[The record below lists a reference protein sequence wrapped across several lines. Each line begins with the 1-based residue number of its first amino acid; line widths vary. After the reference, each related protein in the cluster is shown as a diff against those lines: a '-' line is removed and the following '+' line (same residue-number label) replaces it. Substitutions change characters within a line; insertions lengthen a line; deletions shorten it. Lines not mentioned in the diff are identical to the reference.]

1 MDEYGE
7 ETVENGRLYN
17 RDVLKLLF
25 HYVFRYRRYLLSALF
40 FVLLITGS
48 NLVIPYILKSMVDR
62 FIFKQGRLMQLFS
75 DQYPDRRMLRN
86 AVQLKEDVYYLF
98 KSQLRYL
105 TARETEELEKSG
117 MISRETYLLVES
129 PVMDGD
135 LRKKVGQFLASG
147 QILRYDGFYLF
158 DSEITGK
165 FSLQEILR
173 LRQADFNKLV
183 LYVLII
189 VAILFVEFGASYVQ
203 IVYLMRL
210 SQLAMK
216 DLRKDLFSHII
227 TLEISFFDRNRIGK
241 LVNRITNDI
250 ETLNE
255 LFSSVLVNLFQDLLM
270 MLGIAIIMFFT
281 DLYLASVVAVTFPFI
296 ILFTIVFRIRVRKA
310 YRTIRTKIS
319 ELNSFLNEAI
329 TGIRVIQIFV
339 REMKIFLKFN
349 KFNTSLFDAQM
360 KQLTV
365 YAVFRPLVSFLS
377 WFAIAAVIYFGA
389 RGIGINRV
397 SYGMLVM
404 FIAYIERFFAPVQDL
419 SEKFDLMQSANAAGE
434 KIISIF
440 NGNAT
445 NEIHPA
451 DLNNHGARAQGDG
464 PRFKGE
470 VHFDDVWFSYE
481 PDEWVLKGVSFS
493 VRSHE
498 TLAIVGETGAGKS
511 TITNVLS
518 RFYSAQR
525 GRIFIDGIDIEEIP
539 HWKIRQN
546 FISVMQDVFLFSR
559 SIRENITLGR
569 TYDRDWFERVCRATH
584 VDSFIRNLPQGEQE
598 PVMER
603 GATFSAGERQ
613 LLSFAR
619 ALYFNPSVLVLD
631 EATSNIDTE
640 TERLIQ
646 DATLNL
652 TRGRTSVIIAHRLST
667 VKNADKIIVLDRGK
681 IVEEGDHRTL
691 LAMKG
696 IYHKLYRLQFSNIC

>member
-1 MDEYGE
+1 MDEYDE
-7 ETVENGRLYN
+7 QTTENGRLYN
-17 RDVLKLLF
+17 RDVLTLIFK
-25 HYVFRYRRYLLSALF
+25 YVFRYRKYLLSALF

-48 NLVIPYILKSMVDR
+48 NLLIPYILKSMVDR
-62 FIFKQGRLMQLFS
+62 FIFKQGRRMQLFTGQLMDS
-75 DQYPDRRMLRN
+75 RMLKN
-86 AVQLKEDVYYLF
+86 AIRLDENAYFIF

-105 TARETEELEKSG
+105 TAGETQELERSG
-117 MISRETYLLVES
+117 MLSRETYLLIES
-129 PVMDGD
+129 PVMNEE
-135 LRKKVGQFLASG
+135 LREKVERLSASG
-147 QILRYDGFYLF
+147 GILNYNGLYLF
-158 DSEITGK
+158 NTEITGR
-165 FSLQEILR
+165 FSLEEILS

-183 LYVLII
+183 LSVLII
-189 VAILFVEFGASYVQ
+189 VAILFVEFGATYIQ

-227 TLEISFFDRNRIGK
+227 TLEVSFFDRNRIGK
-241 LVNRITNDI
+241 LVNRVTNDI

-255 LFSSVLVNLFQDLLM
+255 LFSSVLVRLFQDLLM

-281 DLYLASVVAVTFPFI
+281 DLYLASVVALTFPFI
-296 ILFTIVFRIRVRKA
+296 ILFTIVFRKQVRKA
-310 YRTIRTKIS
+310 YRIIRTKITD
-319 ELNSFLNEAI
+319 LNSFLNEAI
-329 TGIRVIQIFV
+329 SGIRIIQIFV
-339 REMKIFLKFN
+339 REMKMFM
-349 KFNTSLFDAQM
+349 KFNTLNTALFDSHM
-360 KQLTV
+360 KQLSV
-365 YAVFRPLVSFLS
+365 YAVFRPLISFLR

-389 RGIGINRV
+389 RGIGIDRV
-397 SYGMLVM
+397 SYGILVM

-440 NGNAT
+440 NSDAAQERHTEELSIEGSRIRGGSLRFEG
-445 NEIHPA
+445 EI
-451 DLNNHGARAQGDG
+451 
-464 PRFKGE
+464 RFE
-470 VHFDDVWFSYE
+470 DVWFSYE
-481 PDEWVLKGVSFS
+481 PDEWVLKGVRFS
-493 VRSHE
+493 VKPQE

-518 RFYSAQR
+518 KFYNVQR
-525 GRIFIDGIDIEEIP
+525 GRILIDGIDIREIP

-559 SIRENITLGR
+559 SIRENITLGM
-569 TYDRDWFERVCRATH
+569 TYDRDWFDTVCSATH
-584 VDSFIRNLPQGEQE
+584 VDGFIRNLPQGEQE

-646 DATLNL
+646 DAILNL
-652 TRGRTSVIIAHRLST
+652 TRGRTSIVIAHRLST
-667 VKNADKIIVLDRGK
+667 IKNADKIIVLDRGK
-681 IVEEGDHRTL
+681 IVEEGDHQTL
-691 LAMKG
+691 LLRRG
-696 IYHKLYRLQFSNIC
+696 IYHKLYQLQFRNMT